1 VVAGSGG
8 GIQAVRVGKEQEGKP
23 PDMVKKKFE
32 NKHYGTEKKLKSN

>member
-23 PDMVKKKFE
+23 PDMVKKKLE
-32 NKHYGTEKKLKSN
+32 NKHYRKKVKI